1 MDDIE
6 RAYADIKITGVID
19 SATVAVKLTTIK
31 NELLRAHRRTR
42 LMYIHGGGESGDIL
56 PLNYGSA
63 TSYQGGNAFSFSITD
78 GEVGSD
84 WTAGGSS
91 ATSQ

>member
-1 MDDIE
+1 
-6 RAYADIKITGVID
+6 
-19 SATVAVKLTTIK
+19 
-31 NELLRAHRRTR
+31 
-42 LMYIHGGGESGDIL
+42 MYIHGGGEAGDIL

-63 TSYQGGNAFSFSITD
+63 TSYQGGGAFNFTVTD

-91 ATSQ
+91 ATDQ